1 MLSANQVAGL
11 VQNKLMKQSHFLHID
26 TNLQKFYIDLKFF
39 WFGMVKNECDQS
51 GLGVLRLTVSEKR
64 TWKKLIFLQV
74 GTNSMIFGWTWS
86 KIAVAF

>member
-1 MLSANQVAGL
+1 MFLPKFQIRKTLVIEISAKMPSANQVAGL

-64 TWKKLIFLQV
+64 T
-74 GTNSMIFGWTWS
+74 
-86 KIAVAF
+86 

>member
-1 MLSANQVAGL
+1 MFLPEFQIRKTLVIEISAKMPSANQVAGL

-64 TWKKLIFLQV
+64 T
-74 GTNSMIFGWTWS
+74 
-86 KIAVAF
+86 